1 MPKTSRGGGKTL
13 SYLLAGLVTLAAFGT
28 RAADV
33 TWTGG
38 SGGTEAEPLDLYN
51 AANWSNKALPS
62 SGNKYYL
69 TVDSPTV
76 LTNSAPINTQ
86 IANWFSPYS
95 GDFTFLGPMTVGVFC
110 WDPSSANATIV
121 KKGDWTIK
129 WDFDI
134 AHAANSYVVITN
146 VSGNMTKTDSSSDL
160 QIGAGNNS
168 IGIVENLSGDWT
180 LPRHIYLGLREEST
194 GIVESHSGD
203 WKVLSK
209 LYLGYGTGSRGEF
222 TLNGGSLNVSSD
234 LTAGQGSGAT
244 GLLAVNGGVVS
255 ISGDMYIGSKGNGTL
270 TINGGTVEV
279 GSSTTE
285 KWTKLG
291 DVAGS
296 TGTINLNGGK
306 LKLWHLRK
314 GDGEASLVFNGGT
327 LVANGVSKSRLIAS
341 DLSVTVNPDG
351 GAIDNNGRAITLN
364 ALISGKG
371 GMKFCGG
378 GTTTL
383 SRANNYE
390 GATEVELGTKI
401 IATTPDA
408 KASVLGNLVVAGVAE
423 DGDYT
428 VFEYSAD
435 ILTEDDLANVSCP
448 GGAEG
453 TAISLG
459 ENNKSIVVHYVAP
472 AEDIIWNGG
481 DGVWA
486 DANAWTNVTGIAK
499 TWSDGNYAVF
509 ATDNVV
515 TLGADVAALLVRFN
529 ADAAVEAGGGTLRAP
544 VVDVKSGVFATI
556 VAPTAGE
563 LEKTGAGTLKLGSSR
578 TETTMLS
585 AGTLEING
593 DGTTLNWSKFK
604 FGTGNTLRVAGGA
617 SITYDYYIIVGDTAN
632 NNATLEITGASSK
645 VVSTAYYMSIGDSKS
660 TSGTVT
666 LTDGGKYE
674 NTGSGHDGGGLIVGS
689 KGAGVLN
696 VNGGEVT
703 MTVPINLCYNSGSSA
718 EVNIGNGGKVCANGF
733 IYNRGGSGSPTA
745 AITMDG
751 GTLKATADNAAFIPD
766 ASNMTVIVGSNG
778 GTIDAAGYAITIA
791 KTISGAGGMT
801 YQGGGKVTLTAQPTY
816 TGITTVEV
824 GTTLVI
830 PEAIAG
836 DMVFSVPGELADGI
850 YTVVSISGESQ
861 FEDNVVDGK
870 EGFVLSSDKRKICY
884 VKGTGVDTTKPVYI
898 GTDGNLS
905 AAGNWLDGTVPTGGT
920 GDAQIFCASASTL
933 MVGDTFAPAKLVI
946 PDGSALVTIGSG
958 TLYVG
963 EVVNRNLLVVGAG
976 ATVVIGNQLTLGK
989 GETIC
994 DHINGTLVVSNL
1006 LLKAEKGDRYVTRN
1020 QEASVP
1026 GVFKFE
1032 TITNSMANSW
1042 FYFADK
1048 TRATTNVVYIGKG
1061 GLNFLNASG
1070 SASYCLGGTE
1080 SACSTTIRP
1089 WYGDFAIED
1098 SGTGK
1103 YSLALLRDVTF
1114 CTDDEN
1120 GIGRTI
1126 TLNGKTFADNYSP
1139 KITVS
1144 GSGTLQ
1150 VNNGNVNLV
1159 QPPVTVNDTATLAF
1173 AAGASLSTGEIT
1185 LGAGTTLALTATS
1198 REFTPLAN
1206 TLNLPTEGKAKIRIN
1221 GARLRSGDHVIATL
1235 GEGSGTADNVEL
1247 DSENSGSALGG
1258 RRARF
1263 EVDEHGKLLLNIK
1276 SSGTRI
1282 IIR

>member
-1 MPKTSRGGGKTL
+1 MSLAIATALATSG
-13 SYLLAGLVTLAAFGT
+13 AWAANVYWSGET
-28 RAADV
+28 
-33 TWTGG
+33 
-38 SGGTEAEPLDLYN
+38 GGTEAEPLDLYN
-51 AANWSNKALPS
+51 AANWSNNALPS

-121 KKGDWTIK
+121 KKGDWTVK

-134 AHAANSYVVITN
+134 AHAANSYVAITN
-146 VSGNMTKTDSSSDL
+146 ESGNMTKTDNTSDL
-160 QIGAGNNS
+160 KIGAGNNS

-180 LPRHIYLGLREEST
+180 VPRDIYLG
-194 GIVESHSGD
+194 D
-203 WKVLSK
+203 
-209 LYLGYGTGSRGEF
+209 GTGSRGEF
-222 TLNGGSLNVSSD
+222 TLYN
-234 LTAGQGSGAT
+234 
-244 GLLAVNGGVVS
+244 GVVS

-314 GDGEASLVFNGGT
+314 GSGEASLVFNGGT
-327 LVANGVSKSRLIAS
+327 LVANGVSRSRLIAS

-351 GAIDNNGRAITLN
+351 GAIDNNGHAITLN

-408 KASVLGNLVVAGVAE
+408 KASALGNLVVAGVAE

-428 VFEYSAD
+428 VFEYTAD

-453 TAISLG
+453 TVISLG

-472 AEDIIWNGG
+472 VEDIIWNGG

-578 TETTMLS
+578 TETTTLS

-593 DGTTLNWSKFK
+593 DGTTLDWSKFK

-617 SITYDYYIIVGDTAN
+617 SITYDNYIIVGDTAN
-632 NNATLEITGASSK
+632 NNATLEITGAYSK
-645 VVSTAYYMSIGDSKS
+645 VVSTAYYVSIGDSKS

-703 MTVPINLCYNSGSSA
+703 MTVPINLCYHSGSSA
-718 EVNIGNGGKVCANGF
+718 EVNIAEGGKVCANGF
-733 IYNRGGSGSPTA
+733 IYNRSGRSNPGTA

-751 GTLKATADNAAFIPD
+751 GTLKATADNEEFIPD
-766 ASNMTVIVGSNG
+766 AANMTVTVGSNG
-778 GTIDAAGYAITIA
+778 GTIDAAGHAITIA
-791 KTISGAGGMT
+791 KAISGEGSMT
-801 YQGGGKVTLTAQPTY
+801 YQGGGKVTITAQPTY

-920 GDAQIFCASASTL
+920 GDAQIFCTAASTL
-933 MVGDTFAPAKLVI
+933 TVGDTFALGKLII

-989 GETIC
+989 GESIC

-1006 LLKAEKGDRYVTRN
+1006 LLKAEKGDRYVTRD
-1020 QEASVP
+1020 QEATVQ

-1061 GLNFLNASG
+1061 GLNFLDASG
-1070 SASYCLGGTE
+1070 SASYCLGGTG

-1120 GIGRTI
+1120 GIGCTI

-1159 QPPVTVNDTATLAF
+1159 QPPVTVTDTATLAF
-1173 AAGASLSTGEIT
+1173 GADASLGTGAIT

-1206 TLNLPTEGKAKIRIN
+1206 TLNLPTEGVAKIRID
-1221 GARLRSGDHVIATL
+1221 GARLKTGVHEIATV
-1235 GEGSGTADNVEL
+1235 GKGTSANVEPDL
-1247 DSENSGSALGG
+1247 DGEALGG

-1263 EVDEHGKLLLNIK
+1263 EVDEGGKLWLNIK